1 MRHERPLPAHAQCG
15 SDRADTAAVARTASL
30 SAVQHAPHREV
41 EQVAAGACALGFE
54 HTLHGVQVTD
64 GAPRAG
70 DFILTHGDEW
80 TSKLIRF
87 GQALRYRGTSA
98 KYTYWN
104 HTALVVDDQ
113 GSIVEALGTGVAQR
127 SIHDYDP
134 TQYTLVRIDASDA
147 DRAEAAS
154 FACSTIGAD
163 YGWITIVSIAASR
176 VTGGKFAFAIDGQLI
191 CSGLVAR
198 ALERTT
204 AIFRHDPARI
214 MPAELAEFFSV
225 EPPPPGTPKGLPQKR
240 KR

>member
-1 MRHERPLPAHAQCG
+1 MQRAPA
-15 SDRADTAAVARTASL
+15 
-30 SAVQHAPHREV
+30 REV
-41 EQVAAGACALGFE
+41 EQVPAGACATGFD
-54 HTLHGVQVTD
+54 HRLDAVQVTD
-64 GAPRAG
+64 GAPRRG

-80 TSKLIRF
+80 TSRLIRF
-87 GQALRYRGTSA
+87 GQSLRYRGPSA

-104 HTALVVDDQ
+104 HTALVVDDR
-113 GSIVEALGTGVAQR
+113 GSIVEALGTGVAER

-147 DRAEAAS
+147 DRAEAAA
-154 FACSTIGAD
+154 FACSAIGAP
-163 YGWITIVSIAASR
+163 YGWITIVSIAVSL
-176 VTGGKFAFAIDGQLI
+176 VTGGKLAFAIDGQLI

-214 MPAELAEFFSV
+214 MPAELAEIFSV
-225 EPPPPGTPKGLPQKR
+225 DPPPPGTPKGPPQRR